1 MTQTPPSPAPEQPT
15 SEQPTCEQPTSE
27 QSEGTPAAIE
37 PPAVPTLRIARPG
50 GELVVHDFTQVGV
63 GPDAPLVLLV
73 HGITANGLSWTATAA
88 ALAAA
93 PATRGCRLWA
103 PDLRG
108 RAGSRGLPGP
118 YGLDAHVE
126 DLAAAADHAGVE
138 KAVLVGHSM
147 GGFVTA
153 LAGVATPDR
162 VAAEVLVDGGPAF
175 PAPEDLDVD
184 AALQAVI
191 GPAMTRLSMRFAG
204 APGYLDFWRQHPAVG
219 PLLASPA
226 EPAVTDYLL
235 GDLVPAGDD
244 SDEWV
249 SSCVLAAI
257 RADGRDVLSDARAHG
272 GARAATERGV
282 PVEFV
287 WAQRGLLNEPTGLYD
302 EQRIAALDLPA
313 ALRVTGVPDVN
324 HYSVL
329 FEPAGV
335 DAIVAAVARVL
346 TR

>member
-1 MTQTPPSPAPEQPT
+1 MTQTPPSH
-15 SEQPTCEQPTSE
+15 
-27 QSEGTPAAIE
+27 TPAQPADGSTDHAATGS
-37 PPAVPTLRIARPG
+37 PAVPTLQIPCQG
-50 GELVVHDFTQVGV
+50 GDLVVHDFTRVGV

-73 HGITANGLSWTATAA
+73 HGITANGLSWTATAE
-88 ALAAA
+88 ALAAD
-93 PATRGCRLWA
+93 PATRGARIWA

-118 YGLDAHVE
+118 YGLEAHVA
-126 DLAAAADHAGVE
+126 DLVAAADHAGVE
-138 KAVLVGHSM
+138 KVVLVGHSM
-147 GGFVTA
+147 GAFVAA
-153 LAGVATPDR
+153 LAGVAAPDR

-226 EPAVTDYLL
+226 GGAVTAYLL
-235 GDLVPAGDD
+235 GDLVPAGDG

-249 SSCVLAAI
+249 SSCVLDAI
-257 RADGRDVLSDARAHG
+257 RADGRDVLADARTHG
-272 GARAATERGV
+272 GARAAAERGV
-282 PVEFV
+282 PVEFI
-287 WAQRGLLNEPTGLYD
+287 WAERGLMNEPTGLYD

-313 ALRVTGVPDVN
+313 SIGVTGVPDVN

-329 FEPAGV
+329 FEQPGI
-335 DAIVAAVARVL
+335 DAIVAAVGRVL
-346 TR
+346 SR